1 MIKAYETQER
11 SWKVYRW
18 ELGQEKDKS
27 LGEVTSVN
35 TILEFSR
42 LLELPVTFYSLE
54 WYEKLQK
61 EGEGNAQD

>member
-1 MIKAYETQER
+1 MIKAYETEAR

-27 LGEVTSVN
+27 LGEVSSVN

-42 LLELPVTFYSLE
+42 LLKLPVTFYSLE
-54 WYEKLQK
+54 WKQQLES
-61 EGEGNAQD
+61 EGGE

>member
-1 MIKAYETQER
+1 MIKAYETETH

-27 LGEVTSVN
+27 LGEIKSVN

-42 LLELPVTFYSLE
+42 VLELPVTFYSLE

-61 EGEGNAQD
+61 EGEGNA

>member
-1 MIKAYETQER
+1 MIKAYETETK

-27 LGEVTSVN
+27 LGEITSVD
-35 TILEFSR
+35 TILGFAK